1 MSERERKSEQ
11 YHPRTRPL
19 THPLLSQ
26 LQVNKHV
33 DARAAGSRDLDSVQK
48 AKQALDKRMADLEA
62 QARKDQDTIN
72 DLRKQVAKLQSEKDA
87 NDAAAQQR
95 ISFLEG
101 QGKKDTDEIAYL
113 KRQVCYGSLSTTQSY
128 F

>member
-1 MSERERKSEQ
+1 M
-11 YHPRTRPL
+11 
-19 THPLLSQ
+19 
-26 LQVNKHV
+26 NKHV
-33 DARAAGSRDLDSVQK
+33 DARAAGSRDLDNVQK

-62 QARKDQDTIN
+62 QGRKDQDTIN

-101 QGKKDTDEIAYL
+101 QGKKDTEEIAYL
-113 KRQVCYGSLSTTQSY
+113 KRQVRIPNTQFNSFVLWY
-128 F
+128 PCVNETLNMCVSCCVTSS